1 MLESEYQLGACQKN
15 DLKIMIEKSDKAE
28 GDTRVR
34 SGIISMSL
42 RVCDRESLERH
53 KDEIKS
59 YLEIEEKGMYIT

>member
-42 RVCDRESLERH
+42 RVCDHESLERH
-53 KDEIKS
+53 KDEIQS

>member
-53 KDEIKS
+53 KDEIQS

>member
-34 SGIISMSL
+34 LGIISMSL

-53 KDEIKS
+53 KDEIQS

>member
-1 MLESEYQLGACQKN
+1 
-15 DLKIMIEKSDKAE
+15 MIEKSDKAE

-53 KDEIKS
+53 KDEIQS

>member
-42 RVCDRESLERH
+42 RVCDSESLERH
-53 KDEIKS
+53 KDEIQS

>member
-53 KDEIKS
+53 KDEIQS
-59 YLEIEEKGMYIT
+59 YLEIEEKSMYIT